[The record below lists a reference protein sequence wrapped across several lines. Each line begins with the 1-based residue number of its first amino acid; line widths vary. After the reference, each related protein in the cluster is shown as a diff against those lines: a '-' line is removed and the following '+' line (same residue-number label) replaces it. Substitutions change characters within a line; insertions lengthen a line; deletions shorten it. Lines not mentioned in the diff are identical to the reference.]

1 MVYHYGASRIR
12 RNPLDA
18 AATHNI
24 TGTGNT
30 SPPKADARERIL
42 HAAIELFGAH
52 GFNEVSLKVIASR
65 AGVSAPLVIHHY
77 ESKTNLRKVCDAF
90 VTEQIRR
97 SKTESVRI
105 AGPMPRNHAL
115 ELIQSHRHL
124 LKYLLQA
131 FAAGGPE
138 MDDLFDT
145 LVENSLEYTAEAERL
160 GLVYPSTNPR
170 NRAVVLLLQSFGALM
185 LHHQMK
191 RHLGASPLDDEPEGL
206 LPYMATVMEIY
217 TQPLMNAEMYQELME
232 SQQAFDRNLPDA
244 SPHEKPEG
252 QHDNS
257 PGCP

>member
-1 MVYHYGASRIR
+1 MWKKVVVVVYQYGASRIR
-12 RNPLDA
+12 HNPLDA
-18 AATHNI
+18 AVTHNI

-30 SPPKADARERIL
+30 SPPKLEARERIRD
-42 HAAIELFGAH
+42 AAIELFGEH
-52 GFNEVSLKVIASR
+52 GFNEVSLKEIACR

-77 ESKTNLRKVCDAF
+77 ESKRNLRKVCDAF

-97 SKTESVRI
+97 TKTESVRI

-145 LVENSLEYTAEAERL
+145 LVEDSLEYTAEAEQL

-170 NRAVVLLLQSFGALM
+170 HRAVVLLLQSFGALM

-191 RHLGASPLDDEPEGL
+191 RHLGASPLDEESEGL
-206 LPYMATVMEIY
+206 LPYMAAVAEIY
-217 TQPLMNAEMYQELME
+217 TRPLMNAEMYRELME
-232 SQQAFDRNLPDA
+232 SQQAFEREISDA
-244 SPHEKPEG
+244 SPP
-252 QHDNS
+252 
-257 PGCP
+257 